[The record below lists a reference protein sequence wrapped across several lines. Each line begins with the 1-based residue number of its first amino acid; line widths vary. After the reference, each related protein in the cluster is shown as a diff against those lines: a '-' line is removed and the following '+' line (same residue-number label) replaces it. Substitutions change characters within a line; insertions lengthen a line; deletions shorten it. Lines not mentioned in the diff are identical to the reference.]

1 MCAISF
7 RYTSVPLVGP
17 LPRHTGAS
25 SSASPHILYR
35 VRPTPLQSLLNHVS
49 KCSVMS
55 DGGCLTCRRTW
66 TMLKLHAFSCHRE
79 SCPVPWCRHINLRRD
94 SRHEQQEW
102 VESLKALKDS
112 ESEME
117 TEPGAEEEAE
127 TKAEMAAEGE
137 EAVAPQRKR
146 HRSEA
151 PFIPEINPEVIAPST
166 SCRARGGSGGRIR
179 VGWCLAARVENRW
192 V

>member
-1 MCAISF
+1 
-7 RYTSVPLVGP
+7 
-17 LPRHTGAS
+17 
-25 SSASPHILYR
+25 
-35 VRPTPLQSLLNHVS
+35 
-49 KCSVMS
+49 
-55 DGGCLTCRRTW
+55 
-66 TMLKLHAFSCHRE
+66 MLKLHAFSCHRE